1 VEISNAAST
10 ALTKFNMTLTENL
23 YKSSDNTAGYRASLT
38 DFGVAFNNT
47 TVWEKLGG
55 NATML
60 GANVSFADVTNL
72 ATATVNNKVYVTMG
86 APSDTVLFGD
96 AAFFYTPN
104 AANTITNADW
114 QGRYD
119 GNDAAPTMYLV
130 HFGKDL
136 KVISSTVLNTTDY
149 EWNSTTGV
157 LTVNTVSKSISNYNA
172 IVVTATAPAASATL
186 TTVTGGAEYFST
198 SDNTEL
204 LNAGAQAIVAG
215 PGVFDHIYAGMR
227 LNFTLPK
234 AQTVD
239 NISVVDVVTAARDY
253 SFVTFSKD
261 LQAYNNVVEQNN
273 SLTTNVVEHT
283 LTSKMNVDTTRSSFR
298 AAITTENLKDTNGTW
313 NTTVLLPVVA
323 SGITTT
329 NGGNATLTLSFD
341 AVTNDTVGIG
351 STDNTHTVFAGA
363 AVPYELF
370 DTNGGRL
377 VQNRQLTASL
387 SSSYTASTTSVTLV
401 AAAANT
407 QAAGLTT
414 DTELAPYVYAEVAAG
429 VAHNLIDMAT
439 AKFEVQLLKVS
450 NADKIAVGDTVV
462 FADVDFGIFTGA
474 DTVNYNDTFTTTVS
488 EVNTIDDIVRLTD
501 KVNLRKYDNVTFL
514 GDVVTITAKDAVGN
528 SIHTDANEINLSS
541 GLIK

>member
-1 VEISNAAST
+1 
-10 ALTKFNMTLTENL
+10 
-23 YKSSDNTAGYRASLT
+23 
-38 DFGVAFNNT
+38 
-47 TVWEKLGG
+47 
-55 NATML
+55 
-60 GANVSFADVTNL
+60 
-72 ATATVNNKVYVTMG
+72 
-86 APSDTVLFGD
+86 
-96 AAFFYTPN
+96 
-104 AANTITNADW
+104 
-114 QGRYD
+114 
-119 GNDAAPTMYLV
+119 
-130 HFGKDL
+130 
-136 KVISSTVLNTTDY
+136 LNTVDY
-149 EWNSTTGV
+149 EWDSTNGR

-204 LNAGAQAIVAG
+204 LNALGAQAIVAG
-215 PGVFDHIYAGMR
+215 RDVFDHIYAGMR

-261 LQAYNNVVEQNN
+261 LQAYNIFVQNN

-283 LTSKMNVDTTRSSFR
+283 LTSKMNVDTTKSIFR

-313 NTTVLLPVVA
+313 NTTVLLKLPVVA
-323 SGITTT
+323 SGITAE

-363 AVPYELF
+363 ASYELF

-387 SSSYTASTTSVTLV
+387 SSSYTASETSVTLV

-450 NADKIAVGDTVV
+450 NADRIAVGDTVV
-462 FADVDFGIFTGA
+462 FADVDFGIFTDA

-528 SIHTDANEINLSS
+528 SIHLDANEINLAS
-541 GLIK
+541 GNIK